1 MDIREAT
8 EAEKQDFFEKSARF
22 FSAIRDTLN
31 TLETDIKD
39 DDLMIQAS
47 AVWVTS
53 NMATWYSDF
62 VRQIRAIHLQ
72 KDEIQKQM
80 ESIPKEENIV
90 DCYHSTDENGCYL

>member
-1 MDIREAT
+1 MDIREST
-8 EAEKQDFFEKSARF
+8 DAEKQDFFEKSARF
-22 FSAIRDTLN
+22 FSAIRETLT
-31 TLETDIKD
+31 TLENDIKD

-72 KDEIQKQM
+72 KDEIQKQI
-80 ESIPKEENIV
+80 ESIAKEEKL
-90 DCYHSTDENGCYL
+90 DD

>member
-1 MDIREAT
+1 MDIREPT
-8 EAEKQDFFEKSARF
+8 DAEKQEFFEKAARF
-22 FSAIRDTLN
+22 FSAIRETLT
-31 TLETDIKD
+31 TLENDIKD

-72 KDEIQKQM
+72 KDEIQKQI
-80 ESIPKEENIV
+80 ESIAKEEKL
-90 DCYHSTDENGCYL
+90 DD